1 MSSGYLQC
9 RLWVVCSACTA
20 VVLFCLRVLFPPMVS
35 RTGLAG
41 LGLAMTPKKILQRK
55 FMPPLGS
62 TFPPHRRCTIILC
75 PNYRTYNTSQ
85 FKVLVVLL
93 SISAPFLLLSAH
105 GARASGPLI
114 VTHGPERRRPPP
126 GQARSGRQRPHAL
139 LGRRGQRRPAL
150 LGASVWWQYNVA
162 GRQSPRRRGP
172 LTDEFAST
180 TTPVFF
186 CTTTA
191 PAAEAHSSASAD
203 ADWVSNHQRGVRK
216 RNVDFL

>member
-1 MSSGYLQC
+1 MHRGC
-9 RLWVVCSACTA
+9 
-20 VVLFCLRVLFPPMVS
+20 VVLFAGTFSTHGLSHRLGWAGFGDDAKKDFAEEIHAAPWIHVSTTPPS
-35 RTGLAG
+35 
-41 LGLAMTPKKILQRK
+41 
-55 FMPPLGS
+55 
-62 TFPPHRRCTIILC
+62 CTITLC
-75 PNYRTYNTSQ
+75 PNYRTYHTSQ

-139 LGRRGQRRPAL
+139 LGRRGQRRPAM